1 MVSRVRILFLIPSL
15 VANGAERQL
24 FELVKRMDR
33 DRFEVHLVVFYDPG
47 GEDNLWAEAASLPD
61 LHLHSLHKRRGA
73 LGYLTA
79 LPRLLGLILAVE
91 PDVLHG
97 YMADGNLPLIILGR
111 LLRKRVVWGI
121 RRTNQ
126 DLSKVDRLGLRL
138 LRLSVWLSPYVDLII
153 FNSEAG
159 SRNHRAM
166 GMKAA
171 RMQVVVNGFDVA
183 AFSPDPALGA
193 AQREAWA
200 IPAGVPLVGI
210 VGRLH
215 PVKDHPTFLRA
226 AAQLARTCPSAWFVC
241 VGDGPEPYR
250 AALEQLAGRLGIGDR
265 VRFPGTSQGMSA
277 AYNAMTCLVLCSTD
291 EGFPNVLGE
300 AMACGVPCVATRVG
314 DAEALVGPWG
324 ILVEPGQDA
333 AIADALTTLLAEP
346 AQARAARTVAARDR
360 ICSTFS
366 VDALAR
372 NTERLLLDLV
382 PGGAS
387 TDALTGEP

>member
-1 MVSRVRILFLIPSL
+1 MTSRVRVLFLIPSL

-24 FELVKRMDR
+24 YELVKRMDR
-33 DRFEVHLVVFYDPG
+33 ARFEVHLVVFYDPSSG
-47 GEDNLWAEAASLPD
+47 DNLWSEAARLPD

-97 YMADGNLPLIILGR
+97 YMADGNLPLLILGR

-121 RRTNQ
+121 RRTNK
-126 DLSKVDRLGLRL
+126 DLAKVDRLGLRL
-138 LRLSVWLSPYVDLII
+138 LRLSVRLSPYVDLII
-153 FNSEAG
+153 FNSAAG
-159 SRNHRAM
+159 YLNHKAM

-171 RMQVVVNGFDVA
+171 RMEVVVNGFDVA
-183 AFSPDPALGA
+183 AFSPDPALVA
-193 AQREAWA
+193 AQRDAWA
-200 IPAGVPLVGI
+200 IPAGVPLIGI

-226 AAQLARTCPSAWFVC
+226 AARLAGTCPSAWFVC

-250 AALEQLAGRLGIGDR
+250 AALEEMAAGLGIGAR
-265 VRFPGTSQGMSA
+265 VRFPGASQGMPA
-277 AYNAMTCLVLCSTD
+277 VYNALSCLVLSSTD

-300 AMACGVPCVATRVG
+300 AMACGVPCVTTRVG
-314 DAEALVGPWG
+314 DAEALAGPWAT
-324 ILVEPGQDA
+324 LVEPGQDA
-333 AIADALTTLLAEP
+333 AIADALAALLAEP
-346 AQARAARTVAARDR
+346 ALARAARAVAARAH

-366 VDALAR
+366 LDALAR
-372 NTERLLLDLV
+372 HTERLLLDLI
-382 PGGAS
+382 PDAAS